1 MNEDQLKAII
11 DGRGIDGATI
21 GEWFSGWQRDDLERI
36 SRAVQKATVEQLTVS
51 DIAKQI
57 RGTKENDYNDGILA
71 TTRVGA
77 VRLARTVINGV
88 CNNARVET
96 IKANSDVID
105 GIKFVGTLAGK
116 TCPHC
121 ASYDGHIWRGE
132 DMASARRPPIHPN
145 CRCTLVPYVELKDEE
160 GNVVDID
167 NERPAANADF
177 DQLAKDAYNQK
188 AKEKGWKRRF
198 EDLSPSTRLKYYYQ
212 AQKDYEKETGKP
224 AYRQVDSNLSFPEY
238 FKQQPD
244 SFKRDWLGAKRYEA
258 YKEGK
263 LTEKAIFA
271 PDLGYTI
278 SPSSLVKFVEPEVPE
293 ELAKLVDE
301 YEKKGS
307 SEKIRS
313 GVSEIYFDS
322 PVGVR
327 FTPAN
332 LGDLSENLKDFKID
346 GFNRIEDVLPY
357 ARTESLSNISETS
370 TGEEA
375 KTVRGKIVAF
385 FDELSKKLKREKER
399 RSAADPVYRAEK
411 IVWKTKFG
419 TFGEV

>member
-11 DGRGIDGATI
+11 DGQGIDGATI

-105 GIKFVGTLAGK
+105 GIKFVGTLDGK

-167 NERPAANADF
+167 AERPAANADF

-258 YKEGK
+258 YKDGK

-271 PDLGYTI
+271 PDLSYTI

-301 YEKKGS
+301 YEKKSKKPGNLAPIMLVPAVLALAGGAWFYLQTRKKKKETTS
-307 SEKIRS
+307 PDPDADYSED
-313 GVSEIYFDS
+313 E
-322 PVGVR
+322 
-327 FTPAN
+327 
-332 LGDLSENLKDFKID
+332 GDD
-346 GFNRIEDVLPY
+346 GEDY
-357 ARTESLSNISETS
+357 AA
-370 TGEEA
+370 GEEA
-375 KTVRGKIVAF
+375 E
-385 FDELSKKLKREKER
+385 DEKYKEGDDLED
-399 RSAADPVYRAEK
+399 SGDSGDSDEQ
-411 IVWKTKFG
+411 
-419 TFGEV
+419 EEL